1 MKNLRGKKGKV
12 QGMRPRSGQQL
23 SLSLESDSPDLTA
36 SWRNG
41 MVLAYQGS
49 SIVLCLDTTFQT
61 AQLFEGTLHL
71 PLPPGANVRQIQ
83 DAVEAWLQQEARRV
97 IAEALMR
104 STQQMSS
111 RGWLSMAPTAP
122 LTLPIPAWSLSFSA
136 QTDWVQHHPDGSLR
150 FNWRLI
156 EQSPDVIQ
164 QIVDKALMPFVAS
177 PVTADLWASIA
188 S

>member
-1 MKNLRGKKGKV
+1 MKNLRGRKSKV
-12 QGMRPRSGQQL
+12 QGMRPRSVQQL
-23 SLSLESDSPDLTA
+23 SLFLESGSPDLTA

-49 SIVLCLDTTFQT
+49 SVVLCLDTAFQT

-71 PLPPGANVRQIQ
+71 PLPPGAMARQIQ

-97 IAEALMR
+97 IAEALMG
-104 STQQMSS
+104 STQQMNS
-111 RGWLSMAPTAP
+111 RGWASTAP
-122 LTLPIPAWSLSFSA
+122 LTFPIPEWSLSFST

-164 QIVDKALMPFVAS
+164 KIVDKALMHFVDS
-177 PVTADLWASIA
+177 PVTVDLWGSIA